1 MAKPIN
7 KIPGIEKL
15 PRSLRRRLAKADDT
29 TALLADKKYD
39 GFLYDK
45 YKKYTDPGLIP
56 VRDSVINAW
65 VLLNSAF
72 NGQEFVQGTG
82 LYTSN
87 GIAWTRGTP
96 DSRSPVYKHVFNH
109 MANSNPYLA
118 VYANS
123 VEIKLSLPPVS
134 FNMGYGMGLGRE
146 ANELHEKSRAKAE
159 KVLQAILP
167 DFKLPTMWKRNDGK
181 ESQYGIP
188 YAEAVIPDLKS
199 SKRMPLEFL
208 SKLDLPFTPQAGYN
222 GPKKFEFAPLFK
234 DNFDGEVTLEF
245 SMPAGSTVVEGS
257 TVSLARGAG
266 PLANLGVKLKF
277 ELEVTAYVRFPMEY
291 ALWSTSCTTKE
302 QFVPKIFHDFTQRL
316 LAYALRTTGG
326 KKPSP
331 RVSSLSSVRDANRER
346 QSRQRFLPRPR
357 TNKEGYSI
365 LDNGEVAW
373 VPTVD
378 NVADYMQAMRN
389 GYDPVANQVKTTTE
403 INKEVSKGLR
413 NRPIYT
419 DWLNNRFSYTN
430 EAGELK
436 MWSLDGAVPLDNVTI
451 HRLLDM
457 SIVQSSEHLIF
468 HPYKFFQILNNQVN
482 LNPSLIPQETRD
494 LGPQYSSVEAMVNY
508 LANSGLNVRFY
519 ELAGV
524 PLDPGQERYQK
535 VVNALAAVI
544 KTARDKLGE
553 LTNTSPKGG
562 VRISF
567 TQLSQYF
574 RLGLDL
580 VATYGKD
587 YEKYR
592 ESFRRGINQ
601 NKTDQFSLD
610 DIDKA
615 GEEGKFDLPNLPGLT
630 RYAPHQAQV
639 VGSLGKTPRFAI
651 LNVAPGG
658 GKAPITISDI
668 MMLKAAEKIG
678 RPIVFMPK
686 ALIKQYVDE
695 VHKFS
700 KGKVNAFP
708 LTLETIRRLRDVFG
722 LTSDQIVDY
731 LRAMPPNTIFV
742 SDYNFLRNRT
752 DLDTGKPVKD
762 IVYGNEEITP
772 YPMVDLLRR
781 IEFTYLMADESQSI
795 KNKDAQRTKA
805 LNTLAVE
812 IPYRRI
818 ASGTIVSNTPTDIV
832 GQVGMLN
839 PSIFMSADKFAL
851 DYGKTFENG
860 SRRRMSSKAPKV
872 LSWNGEIMG
881 PAIKR
886 EIMPYA
892 QYHTKT
898 RRDWAF
904 LLPDVEENF
913 FEVSQGLTDKQRKY
927 YEDLMS
933 EAYEQIAQDA
943 DLMKR
948 MKEGA
953 PEDEDAIEAKLA
965 RYFAKV
971 EIFVNAPYEDKH
983 YRELVDP
990 DDTRNQVSPKVAVI
1004 DMLIDKHFGGGSP
1017 APDVKWV
1024 ADPNKIVIFGY
1035 NVAVSKHIYQ
1045 YSRHRN
1051 IMVHYEAGDD
1061 DALAKFLDPNSRY
1074 KILVANED
1082 SIKEGFNFQIA
1093 SHLIRVQ
1100 TIWSPGP
1107 LEQAWSRVLRPDFD
1121 RKYDRPEIRLSWV
1134 ILPNTIEVPKTARL
1148 ISKIIDKAKIDY
1160 DKQLPA
1166 SVRDADLEVLK
1177 MSLDVIKEYNTF
1189 DDIATA
1195 KGSNYLQVY
1204 SIYKMWQRKELN
1216 DNIRLLIDREKRK
1229 TGRKDITRDDLMDLV
1244 MVPVTSTKDLP
1255 GSKRVYVPRIPG
1267 SQHFITTTG
1276 VPVVPASMVEEDE
1289 EGNVIQ
1295 ERIIR
1300 PLEPGMLVDTEFG
1313 PGNVFKVTMDSAWV
1327 QVKALPR
1334 PVKLPKAIIGVPATR
1349 KAEKKMRRLVANDL
1363 GTSLVPKG
1371 LPTVRNLPRAEDQ
1384 EFLTN
1389 NVEDT
1394 NLPTVAPDQPNAIK
1408 LEASVINGIPTLW
1421 TATTDRDIAVLTRKL
1436 NWHVIP
1442 PFMAAQV
1449 SRFNGI
1455 QTFLDYVEKSGL
1467 SLSAGNKALLLSL
1480 ADVMKENK
1488 NRLLNVKREGITNK
1502 WRDYFTSSH
1511 RRPTDKNQVR
1521 VYPFIWEGNVF
1532 LALTPGVHS
1541 SKVVNKLRTLTPG
1554 NGLKRFETFEHQT
1567 IMFPYVDMRRALKE
1581 VRDIERT
1588 VRIENRDQLI
1598 EQLKSIHLV

>member
-1 MAKPIN
+1 MTKPMKN
-7 KIPGIEKL
+7 IPGIEKL
-15 PRSLRRRLAKADDT
+15 PRSLRRRIAKADDT
-29 TALLADKKYD
+29 TSLLTDKKYD
-39 GFLYDK
+39 AFLYDK
-45 YKKYTDPGLIP
+45 YKRYTDPGLSP
-56 VRDSVINAW
+56 VRDSVIGAWTFLNAA
-65 VLLNSAF
+65 LNS
-72 NGQEFVQGTG
+72 QEVVQGSG
-82 LYTSN
+82 LYNSA
-87 GIAWTRGTP
+87 GLVYARGTP
-96 DSRSPVYKHVFNH
+96 DSRSPVYRHVFNN
-109 MANSNPYLA
+109 MANTNHYLA
-118 VYANS
+118 VYQNS
-123 VEIKLSLPPVS
+123 VEIKLSLPPLLFS
-134 FNMGYGMGLGRE
+134 MGYGMGLGRE
-146 ANELHEKSRAKAE
+146 ANELHEKSRSKAE
-159 KVLQAILP
+159 KIIQTILP

-181 ESQYGIP
+181 MTQYGIP
-188 YAEAVIPDLKS
+188 YAEAALPDLKS
-199 SKRMPLEFL
+199 TKRMPLEFL
-208 SKLDLPFTPQAGYN
+208 AKLDVPFTPQPTYG
-222 GPKKFEFAPLFK
+222 GPKQYELAPLFK

-245 SMPAGSTVVEGS
+245 SMPSGSTVVEGS
-257 TVSLARGAG
+257 AVSLAKGAG
-266 PLANLGVKLKF
+266 PLANLGVMVKYQI
-277 ELEVTAYVRFPMEY
+277 EVTAYVRFPMEY
-291 ALWSTSCTTKE
+291 ALWCTSCVKRE
-302 QFVPKIFHDFTQRL
+302 QFIPKLFHDFAQRL
-316 LAYALRTTGG
+316 LAHALRTTGG
-326 KKPSP
+326 RKPNP
-331 RVSSLSSVRDANRER
+331 RVSSLGSVRDANRD
-346 QSRQRFLPRPR
+346 RQRRQNFLPRPR
-357 TNKEGYSI
+357 TNREGYTI
-365 LDNGEVAW
+365 LDNGEVVW

-378 NVADYMQAMRN
+378 NVADYMQAMVN
-389 GYDPVANQVKTTTE
+389 AYDPVSNQVKTTTE
-403 INKEVSKGLR
+403 INKEVAKGLR

-419 DWLNNRFSYTN
+419 DWLNNRFAYTN

-436 MWSLDGAVPLDNVTI
+436 IWSLEGSVPLDNVTI

-468 HPYKFFQILNNQVN
+468 HPHKFFSILNTQVN
-482 LNPSLIPQETRD
+482 LNPSLIPEDVRNR
-494 LGPQYSSVEAMVNY
+494 GPQYQSIETMVNY
-508 LANSGLNVRFY
+508 LANSGIHISFY

-524 PLDPGQERYQK
+524 PLEPGQERYQQ
-535 VVNALAAVI
+535 VVTALSNII
-544 KTARDKLGE
+544 KTMRSGLGDVA
-553 LTNTSPKGG
+553 NPNPKAAPK
-562 VRISF
+562 ISY
-567 TQLSQYF
+567 TQLAQYF

-580 VATYGKD
+580 VSTYGKQ

-592 ESFRRGINQ
+592 DAFRRGINQ

-639 VGSLGKTPRFAI
+639 VGALGKTPRFAI

-668 MMLKAAEKIG
+668 MMLKAAEKVG

-708 LTLETIRRLRDVFG
+708 VTLETVRRLRDVFG
-722 LTSDQIVDY
+722 LSSDQIVMY
-731 LRAMPPNTIFV
+731 IRSLPPNTIFV

-752 DLDTGKPVKD
+752 DLDTGLPVKD
-762 IVYGNEEITP
+762 MVYGNEEITP

-781 IEFTYLMADESQSI
+781 IEFDYLMADESQAI

-805 LNTLAVE
+805 LNTLAVD
-812 IPYRRI
+812 IPFRRI

-851 DYGKTFENG
+851 DYGKTFESG
-860 SRRRMSSKAPKV
+860 RRRTSSKAPKV

-886 EIMPYA
+886 EILPYA

-898 RRDWAF
+898 RRDWSF

-913 FEVSQGLTDKQRKY
+913 FESPDLTDRQRKY
-927 YEDLMS
+927 YDDLMS
-933 EAYEQIAQDA
+933 EAYEQIAKDA

-983 YRELVDP
+983 YRDLVDV
-990 DDTRNQVSPKVAVI
+990 DDTRNQMSPKI
-1004 DMLIDKHFGGGSP
+1004 GLIDQLIDSHFNGGS
-1017 APDVKWV
+1017 V
-1024 ADPNKIVIFGY
+1024 AGVSFDKDLNKIVIFGY
-1035 NVAVSKHIYQ
+1035 NVAVSKHIYK

-1051 IMVHYEAGDD
+1051 IMVHYEAGND

-1107 LEQAWSRVLRPDFD
+1107 LEQAWSRILRPDFD

-1134 ILPNTIEVPKTARL
+1134 ICPNTIEVPKTARL

-1160 DKQLPA
+1160 DKQLPV

-1177 MSLDVIKEYNTF
+1177 MSLDVIKDYRTF

-1204 SIYKMWQRKELN
+1204 AFYKNWQRKELH
-1216 DNIRLLIDREKRK
+1216 DNIKLLISREQKK
-1229 TGRKDITRDDLMDLV
+1229 TGKKDITRDDLMDLV

-1255 GSKRVYVPRIPG
+1255 GSKRVYVPRVPG

-1276 VPVVPASMVEEDE
+1276 VSVVPASVVEEDD
-1289 EGNVIQ
+1289 EGNVIE
-1295 ERIIR
+1295 ERVVR
-1300 PLEPGMLVDTEFG
+1300 PLEQGMLVDTEFG
-1313 PGNVFKVTMDSAWV
+1313 PGHVTKVLDSSAWV

-1363 GTSLVPKG
+1363 GTSLVPRG
-1371 LPTVRNLPRAEDQ
+1371 LPAVRDLPVAPEVEPDVQ
-1384 EFLTN
+1384 E
-1389 NVEDT
+1389 T
-1394 NLPTVAPDQPNAIK
+1394 NLPTLPEDQPEAIVIQ
-1408 LEASVINGIPTLW
+1408 ASIINGIPTLW
-1421 TATTDRDIAVLTRKL
+1421 TATNDRDVAVLTRKL
-1436 NWHVIP
+1436 NWHVVP

-1449 SRFNGI
+1449 KRYTGI
-1455 QTFLDYVEKSGL
+1455 QQFIDYIEKSGL
-1467 SLSAGNKALLLSL
+1467 SLASGNKALLLSL

-1488 NRLLNVKREGITNK
+1488 SRLLNVQRAGVTNK
-1502 WRDYFTSSH
+1502 WRDYFSSSH

-1541 SKVVNKLRTLTPG
+1541 SKVVSKLRTMTPG
-1554 NGLKRFETFEHQT
+1554 NGMQRFETFEHQT
-1567 IMFPYVDMRRALKE
+1567 IMFPYVDMRRALRE
-1581 VRDIERT
+1581 IRDIERQ
-1588 VRIENRDQLI
+1588 VRVSNRDELV